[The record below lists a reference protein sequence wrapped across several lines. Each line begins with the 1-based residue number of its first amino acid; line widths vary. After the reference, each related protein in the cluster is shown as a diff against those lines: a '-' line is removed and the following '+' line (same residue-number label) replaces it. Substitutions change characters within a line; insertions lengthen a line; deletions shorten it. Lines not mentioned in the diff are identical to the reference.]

1 MARALSGALSP
12 DRLTVVVNVGDDDY
26 MYGAYVAAD
35 LDTVTY
41 TLAGVE
47 GPQGWGIRDDSFSVM
62 DALADRGV
70 DTAFRLGDRDLATCL
85 LRTDALLQQQPLSA
99 ITAQITESLGVQQ
112 RVLPAS
118 DDQIQTRVKITD
130 NSWLSFQEYFVARG
144 HRDEVIALAYE
155 GIESAKPAPGV
166 VEAVA
171 GADLVVIAPSNPPLS
186 IWPILQIPG
195 VAAAIAAADNVV
207 AVSPL
212 FAGKALKGPADRVL
226 ASLGLAPGTAGILQ
240 AYEGLLTTLIV
251 DESDADDVRLSTA
264 QTTVVAADT
273 KITDPEAG
281 RHFGQWVIDTMVP

>member
-118 DDQIQTRVKITD
+118 DEQIQTRVKITD

>member
-41 TLAGVE
+41 TLAGIE

-171 GADLVVIAPSNPPLS
+171 GADLFVTAPSTPPLS

-212 FAGKALKGPADRVL
+212 FAGKALKGPADRIL

>member
-212 FAGKALKGPADRVL
+212 FAGKALKGPADRIL

>member
-41 TLAGVE
+41 TLAGIE

-118 DDQIQTRVKITD
+118 DEQIQTRVKITD

-212 FAGKALKGPADRVL
+212 FAGKALKGPADRIL

>member
-41 TLAGVE
+41 TLAGIE
-47 GPQGWGIRDDSFSVM
+47 GPRGWGIRDDSFSVM

>member
-41 TLAGVE
+41 TLAGIE

-118 DDQIQTRVKITD
+118 DEQIQTRVKITD